1 MAEVVDHL
9 AELTGQRD
17 RDVVDMSLVSALSD
31 LLEPVSIAI
40 YRCLGETDDQR
51 WLTSARLSAGEKVA
65 SSDSLWV
72 DPESLPTRAER
83 PRLNECLESRGVV
96 SARVKPP
103 GGKGQPC
110 WSAAFPLLI
119 EGEVQAVLELITA
132 GKLKPESQRMVS
144 SMLRIYHN
152 FQGLLESS
160 ERDTLTGLLNRKTFD
175 DRFQKALRA
184 RTAPLPEVPEA
195 PEDSGV
201 VGRRCHGQP
210 RHFLGVVDIDHFKQ
224 VNDRFGHLIGDEVL
238 LLLSRLMRQSFRFYD
253 SLYRFGG
260 EEFVVMMRCEDIE
273 AAGVAFER
281 LRSRCESFAFPQVGR
296 LTISIGFTEIRR
308 NDSPTEA
315 FHRADEA
322 VYYAKG
328 NGRNQVAR
336 YAALVASGALTERE
350 QTNAFE
356 LF

>member
-1 MAEVVDHL
+1 MPEVVDHL

-17 RDVVDMSLVSALSD
+17 RDVVDMSLVSALND
-31 LLEPVSIAI
+31 LLEPLSVAI
-40 YRCLGETDDQR
+40 YRCLGEPGDQR
-51 WLTSARLSAGEKVA
+51 WLTCASLKAGEEIA
-65 SSDSLWV
+65 SSDSLWA
-72 DPESLPTRAER
+72 DPDSLPSREER
-83 PRLNECLESRGVV
+83 PSLSECLEHHGVV
-96 SARVKPP
+96 SSRVKPP
-103 GGKGQPC
+103 GGKGAPC
-110 WSAAFPLLI
+110 WSATFPLVI
-119 EGEVQAVLELITA
+119 EGEVQAVLEVVTR
-132 GKLKPESQRMVS
+132 GKLKVESQRMVS

-175 DRFQKALRA
+175 DRFQKALRGRAVPA
-184 RTAPLPEVPEA
+184 RDDA
-195 PEDSGV
+195 V
-201 VGRRCHGQP
+201 VDGRRSQGQA
-210 RHFLGVVDIDHFKQ
+210 RHFLGVIDIDHFKQ

-260 EEFVVMMRCEDIE
+260 EEFVVMMRCDDLA
-273 AAGVAFER
+273 AAGMAFER
-281 LRSRCESFAFPQVGR
+281 LRARCEAFAFPQIGS

-308 NDSPTEA
+308 VDSPSEA
-315 FHRADEA
+315 FQRADEA

-328 NGRNQVAR
+328 HGRNQVAR
-336 YAALVASGALTERE
+336 HAALVASGELKERE

>member
-1 MAEVVDHL
+1 MVD
-9 AELTGQRD
+9 A
-17 RDVVDMSLVSALSD
+17 SLVAALND
-31 LLEPVSIAI
+31 MLEPLSVAI
-40 YRCLGETDDQR
+40 YRCLGEVGDQH
-51 WLTSARLSAGEKVA
+51 WLTCARLNVGDAVT
-65 SSDSLWV
+65 SSDSPWAEP
-72 DPESLPTRAER
+72 DSLPTREAL
-83 PRLNECLESRGVV
+83 PRLSECLESRSVV

-103 GGKGQPC
+103 EGTGVPC

-119 EGEVQAVLELITA
+119 EGEVQAVLEVVSTK
-132 GKLKPESQRMVS
+132 KLKIESQRMVS

-184 RTAPLPEVPEA
+184 RIVP
-195 PEDSGV
+195 PTEDHGV
-201 VGRRCHGQP
+201 DGRRHHGQA
-210 RHFLGVVDIDHFKQ
+210 RHFLGVIDIDHFKQ

-260 EEFVVMMRCEDIE
+260 EEFVVVMRCEDVA
-273 AAGVAFER
+273 AAGMAFER
-281 LRSRCESFAFPQVGR
+281 LRSRCQAFTFPQIGE
-296 LTISIGFTEIRR
+296 LTISIGFTEIRG
-308 NDSPTEA
+308 NDSPSEA
-315 FHRADEA
+315 FQRADEA

-328 NGRNQVAR
+328 HGRNQVAR
-336 YAALVASGALTERE
+336 HAALVASGDLKERE